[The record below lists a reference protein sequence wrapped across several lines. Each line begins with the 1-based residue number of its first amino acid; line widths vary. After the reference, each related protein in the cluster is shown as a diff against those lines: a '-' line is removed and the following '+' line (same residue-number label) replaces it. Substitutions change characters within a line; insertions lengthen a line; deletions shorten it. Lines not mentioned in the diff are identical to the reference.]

1 MDQKSGTEKFYLTI
15 DQGTSS
21 TKVCVFDSKGHMLSK
36 DTREHKQIVY
46 NEKYVEHDPNEIL
59 ENCRT
64 LIQESVNLF
73 EKTDSE
79 FSSKILGLS
88 ITNQRE
94 TLVVWDKAT
103 REPLYNAIV
112 WYDKRTD
119 EICERYIKEKGNK
132 SHFSQINGLP
142 ISTYFTVFKLI
153 WLLENVPDVKKAYDE
168 NRLMIGTIDTW
179 LVYKLSKEGGHFTDR
194 SNASRTFLYNLHSGD
209 WDQNLLDYFGIKRDI
224 LPAIKF
230 TTDHYGYLNVNKLEH
245 VPIVSVMGDQQAAAL
260 GLGVIHEGDSKV
272 TYGTGSFI
280 LTNTGTSLKFK
291 EGFLTTVLWQFP
303 DEPTI
308 FGLEASI
315 ESGGSSIAYLK
326 DNLKLFKTYHEID
339 LEVEDHTTFT
349 KSIYMINFFNGVFS
363 PYWNPKAQS
372 MIYGLS
378 FENQNYDVF
387 RACIEG
393 VCYRVA
399 ECIELLD
406 EAKGSLKADGGMT
419 ENHYMTIFQSSLID
433 NEFLV
438 SNCTQGTTMGIFIA
452 MLVGLKD
459 LPNVQSAEHIF
470 PSTHKVEKI
479 GGDAR
484 TQIQR
489 KFQKYKE
496 LLNFVLNN

>member
-1 MDQKSGTEKFYLTI
+1 MEQKSSADKFYLTI

-21 TKVCVFDSKGHMLSK
+21 SKVCVFDSKCHMLSK
-36 DTREHKQIVY
+36 ETREHKQIVY

-59 ENCRT
+59 ENCKA
-64 LIQESVNLF
+64 LIRDSVQLF
-73 EKTDSE
+73 EKTDPQ
-79 FSSKILGLS
+79 FASKIAGLS

-94 TLVVWDKAT
+94 TLVVWNKET
-103 REPLYNAIV
+103 GQPLYNAIV

-119 EICERYIKEKGNK
+119 EICERYIRDKGDKN
-132 SHFSQINGLP
+132 HFCEVNGLP
-142 ISTYFTVFKLI
+142 VSTYFTVFKLI
-153 WLLENVPDVKKAYDE
+153 WLLENVPVVKKAYDD
-168 NRLMIGTIDTW
+168 NRLLIGTIDTW
-179 LVYKLSKEGGHFTDR
+179 LVHKLSKEEGHFTDR
-194 SNASRTFLYNLHSGD
+194 SNASRTFLYNLRTGD
-209 WDQNLLDYFGIKRDI
+209 WDQGLLDYFGIKREI
-224 LPAIKF
+224 LPSIKL
-230 TTDHYGYLNVNKLEH
+230 TTDNYGCLNMNKLEH
-245 VPIVSVMGDQQAAAL
+245 VSIVSVMGDQQAAAL

-280 LTNTGTSLKFK
+280 LTNTGTNLKFR

-303 DEPTI
+303 GEPVI
-308 FGLEASI
+308 YGLEASI
-315 ESGGSSIAYLK
+315 ESGGSSIAYLR

-349 KSIYMINFFNGVFS
+349 KNIYMINFFNGVFS
-363 PYWNPKAQS
+363 PYWNPEARS
-372 MIYGLS
+372 LIYGLS

-399 ECIELLD
+399 ECIEQLD

-419 ENHYMTIFQSSLID
+419 ENHYMNIFQSSLID

-459 LPNVQSAEHIF
+459 LENVHGAGHIF
-470 PSTHKVEKI
+470 PSTSVVQKV
-479 GGDAR
+479 GDDTR
-484 TQIQR
+484 TMIKR
-489 KFQKYKE
+489 KFQKYKQ